1 MSTAEKVIVD
11 RIIEIATE
19 REEARAGNDACQ
31 YDIDI
36 RIMTKKIDLLL
47 GILVETRA
55 LGLEAE

>member
-19 REEARAGNDACQ
+19 REEARAGNDAHQ
-31 YDIDI
+31 YDLDI

-47 GILVETRA
+47 GILVKTRA
-55 LGLEAE
+55 LAGEEE

>member
-1 MSTAEKVIVD
+1 MSSAEKVIVD

-19 REEARAGNDACQ
+19 REEARAGNDDCQ
-31 YDIDI
+31 YDLDI

-55 LGLEAE
+55 LGREDA